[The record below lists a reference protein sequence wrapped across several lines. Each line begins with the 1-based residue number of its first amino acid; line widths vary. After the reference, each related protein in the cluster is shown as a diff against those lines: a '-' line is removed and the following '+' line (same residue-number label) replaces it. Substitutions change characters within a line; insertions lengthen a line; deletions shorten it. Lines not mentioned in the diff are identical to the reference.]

1 MKYIFRLLL
10 PLVFAIGFQT
20 MPLAQGAMGNTW
32 PKEHLE
38 KLSQQIVVPSIAENP
53 LFAQE
58 EVLRFTINSTFKAL
72 LKDRDED
79 SAYHPASLVYRDA
92 AGQDVRVNL
101 KIRVR
106 GNHRRDP
113 RVCRFPPILLN
124 FSRKTSQQTI
134 FKHVNK
140 VKLVTHCLDEEYVFR
155 EYLVYK
161 LYNLFTD
168 MSFRVRLCQVT
179 YQDVEDGRRTE
190 VRYAFMIEDDEEMA
204 DRNKAT
210 IVPDELIIGMEGT
223 DQKHMAL
230 LAIFQYMIGNTD
242 WSVPYRHN
250 IKLLSVNPLRPPV
263 PVPYD
268 FDYCGLVG
276 PPYAVPPPELGIT
289 SVRDRLYRGYDS
301 PTHVYAE
308 VVQGF
313 NAQRTAVFRL
323 YEDFPLINKSTQKQT
338 IKFLEDFYGIIN
350 DPKDFRR
357 SIVQVAQKN
366 QHNYVNISGLK

>member
-1 MKYIFRLLL
+1 MIYIFRFLI
-10 PLVFAIGFQT
+10 PLVFAIGLQT
-20 MPLAQGAMGNTW
+20 TLLAQGTTGNTW
-32 PKEHLE
+32 PKEPLE
-38 KLSQQIVVPSIAENP
+38 KLSQQIAVPEVAENP

-58 EVLRFTINSTFKAL
+58 EVLQFTINSTFKDL
-72 LKDRDED
+72 LKNREED

-92 AGQDVRVNL
+92 AGQDVRVKL
-101 KIRVR
+101 KVRVR
-106 GNHRRDP
+106 GNHRRNP

-168 MSFRVRLCQVT
+168 KSFRVRLCRVT
-179 YQDVEDGRRTE
+179 YNDVEDERRTE

-204 DRNKAT
+204 ERNKAT
-210 IVPDELIIGMEGT
+210 IVPDELVIGMEGT
-223 DQKHMAL
+223 DQKQMAL
-230 LAIFQYMIGNTD
+230 LAMFQYMIGNTD

-250 IKLLSVNPLRPPV
+250 IKLLSVNTLRPPL

-268 FDYCGLVG
+268 FDYCGIVG

-301 PTHVYAE
+301 PAYIYAE
-308 VVQGF
+308 VIEAF
-313 NAQRTAVFRL
+313 NSRRTAVFKL
-323 YEDFPLINKSTQKQT
+323 YRDFPLINKSTQKQT
-338 IKFLEDFYGIIN
+338 ARFLEDFYDILN